1 MARRQAGEE
10 LTVLQARRIALS
22 HLGLHRRRPEGP
34 VTSAQVRKA
43 ARALGVLQIDSV
55 NVLERAHFLPLF
67 SRLGPYDKA
76 LLEKEAYGGRRRTLF
91 EYWGHE
97 CSLLPVELQ
106 PSFRWRMEDAAAG
119 RGIYGRLARFAARNA
134 RAIDRVRDEIAERG
148 PIAASDLNGAANAP
162 TEAWW
167 GWSEAKEAAEY
178 LFWAGEITTAT
189 RRTAGFTRVY
199 DLTERVLPRAIVD
212 TPTPERAE
220 AQRTLLIRAAD
231 SLGIATEPDLRDFYR
246 LPSDESKARVAEL
259 VEEGAL
265 IPARVKGWK
274 DPAYLAPG
282 AGKRRLEGCT
292 LLVPFD
298 PVCWF
303 RPRAERLFDFHYRLE
318 IYTPAHKREF
328 GYYVL
333 PVALDDRIVGRL
345 DLKADR
351 EGRRL
356 QVQGAF
362 VEEGERPG
370 QVADR
375 LAPVL
380 REMAE
385 WLGLGAVNVAP
396 NGGLA
401 MALRQ
406 AV

>member
-1 MARRQAGEE
+1 MARRQPGEE

-22 HLGLHRRRPEGP
+22 HLGLHRRRPERP
-34 VTSAQVRKA
+34 VTAAQVRKA
-43 ARALGVLQIDSV
+43 ARALGVLQVDSV

-67 SRLGPYDKA
+67 SRLGPYDRA

-97 CSLLPVELQ
+97 CSLLPVDLQ
-106 PSFRWRMEDAAAG
+106 PNFRWRMADAAEG
-119 RGIYGRLARFAARNA
+119 RGIYGRLARFAARHGK
-134 RAIDRVRDEIAERG
+134 AIDRVRDEIAERG
-148 PIAASDLNGAANAP
+148 PIAASELIGTANAP
-162 TEAWW
+162 TGAWW
-167 GWSEAKEAAEY
+167 GWSEAKQVAEY
-178 LFWAGEITTAT
+178 LFWTGEITTAT
-189 RRTAGFTRVY
+189 RRTAGFTRIY
-199 DLTERVLPRAIVD
+199 DLTERVLPRAVLD
-212 TPTPERAE
+212 TPTPERAA
-220 AQRTLLIRAAD
+220 AQRTLLVRAAE

-246 LPSDESKARVAEL
+246 LPSAESKERVTEL

-274 DPAYLAPG
+274 DPAYLTPG

-292 LLVPFD
+292 PLSPFD

-362 VEEGERPG
+362 AEPGELPG
-370 QVADR
+370 LVAER
-375 LAPVL
+375 LAPAL
-380 REMAE
+380 REMAD
-385 WLGLGAVNVAP
+385 WLGLETVQVARNGDMAAALSGA
-396 NGGLA
+396 L
-401 MALRQ
+401 
-406 AV
+406 